1 MNLMFSHTTQRTTPT
16 ANINQ
21 NGNPQQRLIRRKGMG
36 NMIQNVSYKP
46 AEQQPVSSNLKIGQ
60 DFNPATPTPEPKK
73 MRWGEPTWFLLHTLA
88 EKVKPETYRQIRL
101 SLLQT
106 IYTICTNLPCP
117 DCASHAKTY
126 LDGINFMTTQTRDDL
141 KNVLFVFHN
150 NLNQQKGYPLFLR
163 EDLDAKYSTAIT
175 TKIIYYFMT
184 FFQDKYRSPKL
195 MASDLYRSKIAEQLK
210 IWFNENIQYFN

>member
-1 MNLMFSHTTQRTTPT
+1 MFSHTTQRTSQNL
-16 ANINQ
+16 NITSQ
-21 NGNPQQRLIRRKGMG
+21 NIKPQRNMRKGIGMG
-36 NMIQNVSYKP
+36 MSNMIQNVVNNPVQQIP
-46 AEQQPVSSNLKIGQ
+46 ANLKVGQ
-60 DFNPATPTPEPKK
+60 DFNPATPNPEPKK

-88 EKVKPETYRQIRL
+88 EKVKPENFIQIRV

-126 LDGINFMTTQTRDDL
+126 LDGIGFLLTPTKEDL
-141 KNVLFVFHN
+141 KNVLFEFHN
-150 NLNQQKGYPLFLR
+150 SLNRQKGYPLFLR

-195 MASDLYRSKIAEQLK
+195 MASDLHRSKIAEQLK
-210 IWFNENIQYFN
+210 KWFNDNIQYFN